1 MVFVKVKCFCQ
12 ILHDVQ
18 NIPFKVFNLVSC
30 IFISYFTLFLNLSI
44 TVRNCNLLYHLVM
57 FNFFFSCN
65 TDLIRAK
72 ILFLYHLPNL
82 VLGTEQV
89 FSKYFCEMNRLVNT
103 LCVMCLF
110 YKQVR
115 ILNFA
120 LLQLFVLSA
129 GSLFRA
135 ITQMCLREH
144 LSN

>member
-1 MVFVKVKCFCQ
+1 MESIKYLLYMVFVKVKCFCQ

-82 VLGTEQV
+82 VLGTE
-89 FSKYFCEMNRLVNT
+89 
-103 LCVMCLF
+103 
-110 YKQVR
+110 
-115 ILNFA
+115 
-120 LLQLFVLSA
+120 
-129 GSLFRA
+129 
-135 ITQMCLREH
+135 
-144 LSN
+144 